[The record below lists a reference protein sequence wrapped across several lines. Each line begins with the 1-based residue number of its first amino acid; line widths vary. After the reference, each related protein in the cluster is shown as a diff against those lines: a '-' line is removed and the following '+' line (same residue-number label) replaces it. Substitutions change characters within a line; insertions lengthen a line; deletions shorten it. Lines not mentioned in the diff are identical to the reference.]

1 MNISTG
7 RLIEAR
13 EVTSGL
19 LEQLG
24 LEAYLFE
31 VEPREGPWEVRVE
44 CARNGQWQ
52 SATLAVDIVRL
63 LDSRADAAVRARML
77 ADWGERLAA
86 CRPMPAS
93 TNNGRD

>member
-1 MNISTG
+1 MNISTR

-44 CARNGQWQ
+44 CAHNGQWQ
-52 SATLAVDIVRL
+52 SATLTVDVVQL
-63 LDSRADAAVRARML
+63 LSSRGNGALRARML
-77 ADWGERLAA
+77 EDWGVRLAA
-86 CRPMPAS
+86 CRPIPVS
-93 TNNGRD
+93 TKQRP